1 MTFGFGEKRF
11 RKNLPLCDLRSRE
24 CPLLL
29 AYQSE
34 LLTFTALVGI
44 AIAIAVPIL
53 RSFDVT
59 RPFTAIIVLGSLIV
73 TFIGICLL
81 NYRDGF
87 PLDGDYGDD
96 YDGDD

>member
-1 MTFGFGEKRF
+1 MDGC